1 MYSILN
7 AMFLVATRLENRKYD
22 NELRRE
28 ERNRRMLKE
37 LPCRARESVSDSDC
51 NSL

>member
-7 AMFLVATRLENRKYD
+7 AMFHIATRLENRKYD

-37 LPCRARESVSDSDC
+37 LPYRARESVSGNNC
-51 NSL
+51 KSL